1 MNDINNVTPFKRPQ
15 KPNPKQKKPAFDVRD
30 PRSQVQ
36 LVYGLTICSFA
47 IMLLGTQFV
56 DWIGMGFGVAALM
69 ISVSKRD
76 EGVFWARSHFEFALR
91 TLIIAAV
98 GWLLLSIVGIV
109 IGIIP
114 FVGPFVLFAAKA
126 VVLVWVAIRSGFGFL
141 RAHDT
146 KVIDNPISWFI

>member
-1 MNDINNVTPFKRPQ
+1 LNDNVTPLRRPQ
-15 KPNPKQKKPAFDVRD
+15 QPKKPMFDVRD

-36 LVYGLTICSFA
+36 LVHALTIGSFA

-56 DWIGMGFGVAALM
+56 DWIGMGLGVAALM

-98 GWLLLSIVGIV
+98 GWTLLSLFGIV

-114 FVGPFVLFAAKA
+114 LVGPFVVFAAKA
-126 VVLVWVAIRSGFGFL
+126 VVLVWVVVRSGFGFL
-141 RAHDT
+141 RASDT
-146 KVIDNPISWFI
+146 KIIDNPVSWLI